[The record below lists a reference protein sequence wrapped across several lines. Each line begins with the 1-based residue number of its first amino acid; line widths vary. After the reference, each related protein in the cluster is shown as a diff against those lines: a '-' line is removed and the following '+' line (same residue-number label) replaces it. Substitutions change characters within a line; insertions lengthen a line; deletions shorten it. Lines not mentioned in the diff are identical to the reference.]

1 MTDIGRSWRTSLFTS
16 YLPTEK
22 LRPRQGHNPASRVS
36 YQIPWDRT
44 CSLSLAM
51 IKPHCTLAPFNSQK
65 IITSV
70 HFSHSVMSD
79 SLRSH
84 APQHARPPCPS
95 PTPGVQPNQ
104 CPSSWWRHPTV
115 SSSVLLFC
123 SGPQSFPASGS
134 FQMSQLFP
142 SGGQSIG
149 VFSFNISPSNEHPGL
164 ISFRMDELV
173 GIQINL
179 LNKYVNEWE

>member
-36 YQIPWDRT
+36 YQIPWDRI

-65 IITSV
+65 IRTSV

-84 APQHARPPCPS
+84 ALQHARPPCPS
-95 PTPGVQPNQ
+95 PTPRVHSNS
-104 CPSSWWRHPTV
+104 CPWSWWWHPTI
-115 SSSVLLFC
+115 SSSVVPFSFC
-123 SGPQSFPASGS
+123 LQSFPASGS
-134 FQMSQLFP
+134 FQMNQFFHQVAKVLEFQL
-142 SGGQSIG
+142 
-149 VFSFNISPSNEHPGL
+149 
-164 ISFRMDELV
+164 
-173 GIQINL
+173 
-179 LNKYVNEWE
+179 

>member
-95 PTPGVQPNQ
+95 PTPGVQPNP
-104 CPSSWWRHPTV
+104 CPLSRWCHPTV
-115 SSSVLLFC
+115 SSSVVPFFSC
-123 SGPQSFPASGS
+123 PQFFPASGS
-134 FQMSQLFP
+134 FQMCQFFTS
-142 SGGQSIG
+142 SGQSIG
-149 VFSFNISPSNEHPGL
+149 VSASASVLLKNIQDWFL
-164 ISFRMDELV
+164 
-173 GIQINL
+173 
-179 LNKYVNEWE
+179 